1 MAIKHHINDDL
12 LWAYNNN
19 RLEEG
24 WALLIATHIA
34 ICNDCKKAL
43 HEMEQ
48 LSGALLEAVP
58 AKPSDLSQSFAATMA
73 RLKEL
78 ETGAIDESVDY
89 ESNKTSIAEYP
100 KEGRILPLPLVQKL
114 GHDIDGI
121 KWKPLGVGAY
131 HYPIETN
138 DNTKVRLL
146 KIPKGSAVP
155 EHSHRGME
163 LTLVL
168 QGGFSDK
175 ISEFWP
181 GDVQET
187 DESIE
192 HQPIAANDMDCICL
206 AVTDAPL
213 KFKSRLVRFLQPILG
228 I

>member
-1 MAIKHHINDDL
+1 MPIKHHINDDL
-12 LWAYNNN
+12 LWAYSNN

-24 WALLIATHIA
+24 WALIIASHLA
-34 ICNDCKKAL
+34 MCQDCSNAL
-43 HEMEQ
+43 SQMEQ
-48 LSGALLEAVP
+48 LSGLMLDAAPPEN
-58 AKPSDLSQSFAATMA
+58 SDLKASFAST
-73 RLKEL
+73 L
-78 ETGAIDESVDY
+78 EKLASLESSQPNH
-89 ESNKTSIAEYP
+89 ESESRKANISSN
-100 KEGRILPLPLVQKL
+100 GNVLPLPLVRKL
-114 GHDIDGI
+114 GHDIDKI
-121 KWKPLGVGAY
+121 KWKPLGVGAF
-131 HYPIETN
+131 HYLIPTN

-155 EHSHRGME
+155 EHTHRGLE

-187 DESIE
+187 DENIE
-192 HQPIAANDMDCICL
+192 HQPVATDDMDCICL

-213 KFKSRLVRFLQPILG
+213 KFKSKLVSMFQPVLG